1 MTMLKHFYNNIKHRA
16 RKVSAIENKQ
26 RYLAEEAHII
36 EGPDNLET
44 IHNENVEILIDITN
58 QPTNNI
64 FGNSVGITSIHT

>member
-44 IHNENVEILIDITN
+44 IHNENMLKKLVVVHIT
-58 QPTNNI
+58 QSLPMQI
-64 FGNSVGITSIHT
+64 IKFYPY